1 MVNIKMKTKVEDI
14 NRNIYD
20 IKNEDNY
27 DFKMEKVAKKVLEV
41 MAEKQMTLAEAE
53 VFPEYLERTIKKNS
67 ELNEK
72 SKRFTVNENLFYSSN
87 KSENS

>member
-27 DFKMEKVAKKVLEV
+27 DFKMEKG
-41 MAEKQMTLAEAE
+41 
-53 VFPEYLERTIKKNS
+53 
-67 ELNEK
+67 
-72 SKRFTVNENLFYSSN
+72 
-87 KSENS
+87 

>member
-27 DFKMEKVAKKVLEV
+27 DFKMEKGINEEKKF
-41 MAEKQMTLAEAE
+41 QN
-53 VFPEYLERTIKKNS
+53 KKTNR
-67 ELNEK
+67 NGC
-72 SKRFTVNENLFYSSN
+72 
-87 KSENS
+87 